1 MALRPASQPG
11 RPPLPAIGR
20 ARAAFAA
27 RGGVG
32 PVLGALEGEAAGD
45 GPRVVAIR
53 YGRLPRLGSLID
65 DVLGRLADL
74 GLATWPGWCEHPAE
88 RGVSAPWRKAAAGL
102 CGLGRRPLPGGF
114 TATASARQLALAID
128 PGPLLFALATDDE
141 APPPGALLALAK
153 AAEWLAREAPAR
165 VLVVVPEA
173 LAGSDEL
180 DAVAFEATHLRDDVC
195 DFDDAIAGPRATV
208 RASPLIGRPNPSS
221 GGEMLLA
228 DRLGRDAELAGLFRF
243 NVRVA
248 TTRGTAPLVDLAW
261 EGGKVV
267 VEVDGYYFHS
277 NSQAFSNDRR
287 RDYELTISGYL
298 VLRLPEDEVV
308 QDPALAVEKI
318 RDVVAL
324 RRRATHAE
332 ERGR

>member
-1 MALRPASQPG
+1 MASRSGVELG
-11 RPPLPAIGR
+11 LPPLPAIGR
-20 ARAAFAA
+20 ARAAFVA

-32 PVLGALEGEAAGD
+32 AVLGALEGDAVGD
-45 GPRVVAIR
+45 SRLVAIR

-65 DVLGRLADL
+65 DVLERLADL
-74 GLATWPGWCEHPAE
+74 ALATWPGWCEHPAD
-88 RGVSAPWRKAAAGL
+88 RGVSAPWRKAAASL
-102 CGLGRRPLPGGF
+102 CGLGRRPLPVGF
-114 TATASARQLALAID
+114 TATASARQLALAVD

-173 LAGSDEL
+173 LAGSAEL
-180 DAVAFEATHLRDDVC
+180 DAVAFEATHLRG
-195 DFDDAIAGPRATV
+195 DACESVDSCAGPRAIL

-221 GGEMLLA
+221 GGEMRLA
-228 DRLGRDAELAGLFRF
+228 ERLGRDAELAGLFRF

-248 TTRGTAPLVDLAW
+248 TARGTTPLVDLVW
-261 EGGKVV
+261 EEGKVV
-267 VEVDGYYFHS
+267 VEVDGYHFHS
-277 NSQAFSNDRR
+277 DPRAFSNDRR
-287 RDYELTISGYL
+287 RDYELTVSGYL
-298 VLRLPEDEVV
+298 VLRLPEDEAA

-318 RDVVAL
+318 RDVVAT

-332 ERGR
+332 KRVR